1 MLTRDAIKLLE
12 NPPIGYPLISAASA
26 AMKRCGTC
34 PGRGTRV
41 DMLLRIA
48 VTKYMN
54 DPEFIRHCASLF
66 PLPTVI
72 CGVVL
77 KGK

>member
-12 NPPIGYPLISAASA
+12 NPPPGYPLMAAASA
-26 AMKRCGTC
+26 AMKRCETC
-34 PGRGTRV
+34 AGRNARI

-48 VTKYMN
+48 VTRYLM
-54 DPEFIRHCASLF
+54 DPKFIEYCSKLF

-72 CGVVL
+72 CGVVI
-77 KGK
+77 K